1 MNIAILGSTG
11 SIGKTLLNIVLQK
24 KKLFKVKL
32 ITANK
37 NYKTLLKQ
45 AKQFKVNNVIITD
58 HSSYVKAKK
67 INQRINIYNDYK
79 CLNKIFKR
87 KIDYTMSSIIGIDGL
102 LPTLSI
108 IKHTKKIAIAN
119 KESIICGWNLI
130 QSELK
135 ENKTEF
141 IPVDSEHFSIWYGLR
156 NNKDFLKN
164 IYITASGGPFIDY
177 PLSNFKNITVK
188 EALKHP
194 NWKMG
199 KKITIDSATL
209 MNKVFEVVEAKKIF
223 NLSYKNIKIFV
234 HPNSYIHSILHFRNG
249 LINLIAHDT
258 NMKIPILNTLQ
269 LGKKHEN
276 FLNSKINQL
285 KLNSLKFNK
294 INTKRYPLVKLINSF
309 PEKNSLFETIIVTAN
324 DELVRKFLEKKI
336 KFTDISKALIKI
348 SKIKAFLKYKS
359 KTPKNINEIIKLSD
373 YVRLKL
379 STMSIYNS

>member
-67 INQRINIYNDYK
+67 INQNINIYNDYK

-108 IKHTKKIAIAN
+108 IRHTKKIAIAN

-156 NNKDFLKN
+156 NNKDFIKN

-177 PLSNFKNITVK
+177 PLCNFKNITVK

-223 NLSYKNIKIFV
+223 NLSYKNIKVFV

-258 NMKIPILNTLQ
+258 DMKIPIFNTLQ
-269 LGKKHEN
+269 LGNKHEN

>member
-67 INQRINIYNDYK
+67 INQNINIYNDYK

-102 LPTLSI
+102 SPTLSI

-156 NNKDFLKN
+156 NNKDFIKN

-177 PLSNFKNITVK
+177 PLCNFKNITVK

-223 NLSYKNIKIFV
+223 NLSYKNIKVFV

-258 NMKIPILNTLQ
+258 DMKIPIFNTLQ
-269 LGKKHEN
+269 LGNKHEN

-336 KFTDISKALIKI
+336 KFSDISKALIKI

>member
-1 MNIAILGSTG
+1 MFCR
-11 SIGKTLLNIVLQK
+11 

-67 INQRINIYNDYK
+67 INQNINIYNDYK

-102 LPTLSI
+102 SPTLSI

-156 NNKDFLKN
+156 NNKDFIKN

-177 PLSNFKNITVK
+177 PLCNFKNITVK
-188 EALKHP
+188 KP
-194 NWKMG
+194 
-199 KKITIDSATL
+199 
-209 MNKVFEVVEAKKIF
+209 
-223 NLSYKNIKIFV
+223 
-234 HPNSYIHSILHFRNG
+234 
-249 LINLIAHDT
+249 
-258 NMKIPILNTLQ
+258 
-269 LGKKHEN
+269 
-276 FLNSKINQL
+276 
-285 KLNSLKFNK
+285 
-294 INTKRYPLVKLINSF
+294 
-309 PEKNSLFETIIVTAN
+309 
-324 DELVRKFLEKKI
+324 
-336 KFTDISKALIKI
+336 
-348 SKIKAFLKYKS
+348 
-359 KTPKNINEIIKLSD
+359 
-373 YVRLKL
+373 
-379 STMSIYNS
+379 

>member
-11 SIGKTLLNIVLQK
+11 AIGKTLLNIVLQK

-67 INQRINIYNDYK
+67 INQNINIYNDYK

-102 LPTLSI
+102 SPTLSI

-156 NNKDFLKN
+156 NNKDFIKN

-177 PLSNFKNITVK
+177 PLCNFKNITVK

-223 NLSYKNIKIFV
+223 NLSYKNIKVFV

-258 NMKIPILNTLQ
+258 DMKIPIFNTLQ
-269 LGKKHEN
+269 LGNKHEN

-324 DELVRKFLEKKI
+324 DELVRKFLEKKLN
-336 KFTDISKALIKI
+336 FPT
-348 SKIKAFLKYKS
+348 
-359 KTPKNINEIIKLSD
+359 
-373 YVRLKL
+373 
-379 STMSIYNS
+379 

>member
-67 INQRINIYNDYK
+67 INQNINIYNDYK

-156 NNKDFLKN
+156 NNKDFIKN

-177 PLSNFKNITVK
+177 PLCNFKNITVK

-199 KKITIDSATL
+199 KK
-209 MNKVFEVVEAKKIF
+209 
-223 NLSYKNIKIFV
+223 
-234 HPNSYIHSILHFRNG
+234 
-249 LINLIAHDT
+249 
-258 NMKIPILNTLQ
+258 LQ
-269 LGKKHEN
+269 
-276 FLNSKINQL
+276 
-285 KLNSLKFNK
+285 
-294 INTKRYPLVKLINSF
+294 
-309 PEKNSLFETIIVTAN
+309 
-324 DELVRKFLEKKI
+324 
-336 KFTDISKALIKI
+336 
-348 SKIKAFLKYKS
+348 
-359 KTPKNINEIIKLSD
+359 
-373 YVRLKL
+373 
-379 STMSIYNS
+379 

>member
-67 INQRINIYNDYK
+67 INQNINIYNDYK

-108 IKHTKKIAIAN
+108 IKHTKRIAIAN

-141 IPVDSEHFSIWYGLR
+141 IPVDSEHFSIWYGLK
-156 NNKDFLKN
+156 NNNDLLKN

-177 PLSNFKNITVK
+177 PLYKFKNITVK

-199 KKITIDSATL
+199 KK
-209 MNKVFEVVEAKKIF
+209 
-223 NLSYKNIKIFV
+223 
-234 HPNSYIHSILHFRNG
+234 
-249 LINLIAHDT
+249 
-258 NMKIPILNTLQ
+258 LQ
-269 LGKKHEN
+269 
-276 FLNSKINQL
+276 
-285 KLNSLKFNK
+285 
-294 INTKRYPLVKLINSF
+294 
-309 PEKNSLFETIIVTAN
+309 
-324 DELVRKFLEKKI
+324 
-336 KFTDISKALIKI
+336 
-348 SKIKAFLKYKS
+348 
-359 KTPKNINEIIKLSD
+359 
-373 YVRLKL
+373 
-379 STMSIYNS
+379 

>member
-67 INQRINIYNDYK
+67 INQNINIYNDYK

-102 LPTLSI
+102 SPTLSI

-141 IPVDSEHFSIWYGLR
+141 IPVDSEHFSIWYA
-156 NNKDFLKN
+156 LKN
-164 IYITASGGPFIDY
+164 NYKNNIDKIYLTASGGS
-177 PLSNFKNITVK
+177 LLNVK
-188 EALKHP
+188 K
-194 NWKMG
+194 
-199 KKITIDSATL
+199 
-209 MNKVFEVVEAKKIF
+209 
-223 NLSYKNIKIFV
+223 
-234 HPNSYIHSILHFRNG
+234 
-249 LINLIAHDT
+249 
-258 NMKIPILNTLQ
+258 
-269 LGKKHEN
+269 
-276 FLNSKINQL
+276 
-285 KLNSLKFNK
+285 
-294 INTKRYPLVKLINSF
+294 
-309 PEKNSLFETIIVTAN
+309 
-324 DELVRKFLEKKI
+324 
-336 KFTDISKALIKI
+336 
-348 SKIKAFLKYKS
+348 
-359 KTPKNINEIIKLSD
+359 
-373 YVRLKL
+373 
-379 STMSIYNS
+379 

>member
-67 INQRINIYNDYK
+67 INQNINIYNDYK

-102 LPTLSI
+102 SPTLSI

-156 NNKDFLKN
+156 NNKDFIKN

-177 PLSNFKNITVK
+177 PLCNFKNITVK

-223 NLSYKNIKIFV
+223 NLSYKNIKVFV

-258 NMKIPILNTLQ
+258 DMKIPIFNTLQ
-269 LGKKHEN
+269 LGNKHEN